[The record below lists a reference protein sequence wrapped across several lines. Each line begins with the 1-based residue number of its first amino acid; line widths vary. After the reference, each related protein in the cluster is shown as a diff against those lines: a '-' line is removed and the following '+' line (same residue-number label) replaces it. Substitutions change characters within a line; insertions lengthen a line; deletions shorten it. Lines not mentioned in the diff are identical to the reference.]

1 MALQG
6 DAPPGPHAGL
16 GQIPKVGTP
25 PRGGFR
31 AAARSRGG
39 LAGRVSRNNLSNV
52 TSISG
57 SMATRT
63 PAHPARTPKPP
74 GAGSGGGS
82 PPTPTPITRAHHQ
95 KKLSHSRP
103 FIVAIQLYGIIL

>member
-82 PPTPTPITRAHHQ
+82 TANASTCLGTVETAAGTPRA
-95 KKLSHSRP
+95 
-103 FIVAIQLYGIIL
+103 FGA